1 MCTNENAPD
10 LYEITHQATLVLADG
25 TSFPGNVIG
34 AKVPVEGEVVFNTSI
49 TGYQEILTDPSYAR
63 QIVVLTYPL
72 IGNYGTNAADVESKK
87 PQVQGLVVHEAASH
101 PSHWRSQQSL
111 DSYLASHGI
120 TGITGIDT
128 RRLTQHLREHG
139 SMPGRI
145 LPAAGPALP
154 ARQPATYHPGI
165 SDLVETVTTPVPYHL
180 PGPGPR
186 MVAMDFG
193 IKHSI
198 LRIIEAA
205 GIDTW
210 VVPAWF
216 SAQEIASL
224 KPRGLFLSNGPGD
237 PAENPGAIAAVQ
249 ELAGQ
254 LPIFGIC
261 LGHQIIALAMGAA
274 TTKLKF
280 GHHGGNHPVRE
291 IATGR
296 LYITTHNHGYT
307 VERLPSD
314 LEPTFIDLTD
324 GSLEGFRHRRLEIAG
339 LQFHPEAGPG
349 PHDTSHLFD
358 PFWDRLRR

>member
-1 MCTNENAPD
+1 MH
-10 LYEITHQATLVLADG
+10 EIPYQATLVLADG

-34 AKVPVEGEVVFNTSI
+34 ARAPVEGEIVFNTSM
-49 TGYQEILTDPSYAR
+49 TGYQEILTDPSYAG

-72 IGNYGTNAADVESKK
+72 IGNYGTNATDVESKK
-87 PQVQGLVVHEAASH
+87 PQVRGLVVHEAALH
-101 PSHWRSQQSL
+101 PSHWLSNESL
-111 DSYLASHGI
+111 DSYLARHGI
-120 TGITGIDT
+120 TGITRIDT
-128 RRLTQHLREHG
+128 RRLTQHIREHG
-139 SMPGRI
+139 SMPGQI
-145 LPAAGPALP
+145 LPAGSPPAPVASTAGLDPKLH
-154 ARQPATYHPGI
+154 RGI
-165 SDLVETVTTPVPYHL
+165 SPLVEAVTTPQPYHL

-186 MVAMDFG
+186 MVVMDFG

-198 LRIIEAA
+198 LRIIKAA
-205 GIDTW
+205 DIDTW

-216 SAQEIASL
+216 SARDIASL
-224 KPRGLFLSNGPGD
+224 KPDGLFLSNGPGD

-249 ELAGQ
+249 ELAGR

-291 IATGR
+291 IASGR

-307 VERLPSD
+307 VQRLPAD

-324 GSLEGFRHRRLEIAG
+324 TSLEGFRHRRLDIAG